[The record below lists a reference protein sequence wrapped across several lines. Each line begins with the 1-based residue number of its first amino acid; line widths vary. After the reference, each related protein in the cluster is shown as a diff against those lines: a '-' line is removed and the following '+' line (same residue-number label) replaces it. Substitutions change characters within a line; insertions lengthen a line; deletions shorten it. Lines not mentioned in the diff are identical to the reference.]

1 MMEVP
6 LSITFRNVDRS
17 EWIEEDVRSHV
28 DKLDGLCDRITACK
42 VVIEAPHKHHKH
54 GNLFR
59 VQVHLTVPR
68 RELTV
73 NRDKGDHPEHADLH
87 VAIRDAF
94 QAMRRQV
101 EEYAR
106 EVRGDM
112 KAHETP
118 PHGRVSKLDP
128 DQNCGFIETPDGRT
142 VYFHQNSLLDADF
155 ELLQPGTEVRFVEEF
170 GDKGPQATSIR
181 RVGRHNHLP
190 D

>member
-1 MMEVP
+1 MEVP

-17 EWIEEDVRSHV
+17 EWIEDDVRGHV
-28 DKLDGLCDRITACK
+28 DKLDELFDHIISCK

-59 VQVHLTVPR
+59 VQVHVAVPR

-94 QAMRRQV
+94 LAMRRQV

-106 EVRGDM
+106 ELRGDM
-112 KAHETP
+112 KVHETP
-118 PHGRVSKLDP
+118 PHGRVTRLNPED
-128 DQNCGFIETPDGRT
+128 NCGFIETPDGRT
-142 VYFHQNSLLDADF
+142 IYFHQNSLLDEAFDV
-155 ELLQPGTEVRFVEEF
+155 LKLGTEVRFVEEA
-170 GDKGPQATSIR
+170 GDKGPQATSVR
-181 RVGRHNHLP
+181 RVGRHNHLT